1 MSASID
7 EYRAKLKAMLPELA
21 EKYGVAELGLFG
33 SRVRGDHRE
42 DSDLDVLVSF
52 REGRGGW
59 WEDLFDLED
68 RLEEELRVK
77 IDLAVKKNLRPL
89 LRPQGPPRGLTGPG
103 RISAAPGRMHL

>member
-52 REGRGGW
+52 KPDPFRTLIDVVE
-59 WEDLFDLED
+59 LEQLLGD
-68 RLEEELRVK
+68 RLGLKV
-77 IDLAVKKNLRPL
+77 DLSIKKNLRQR
-89 LRPQGPPRGLTGPG
+89 LRPYVLSEAQPL
-103 RISAAPGRMHL
+103 